1 MTDSGRASVSVRAA
15 SLADLRNLLA
25 ATKDKELI
33 NEEQYFKTKY

>member
-1 MTDSGRASVSVRAA
+1 MTDSGRASVRAA